1 MAGPQS
7 GASLGVIPMGS
18 APPAEGEGGN
28 RSTGRVSRKALGF
41 ANGISFDT
49 QLTITPPA
57 MLYRVCPH
65 PKAEDRT
72 GTPLNGVG
80 ARSGKKGAGSFGST
94 PVGSL
99 RIHPAP
105 LGWSSSNGPM

>member
-49 QLTITPPA
+49 QLTITPPQCFIGSA
-57 MLYRVCPH
+57 PT
-65 PKAEDRT
+65 PKQRTVRGCHSMGWVPGQGKREPGPSDRR
-72 GTPLNGVG
+72 L
-80 ARSGKKGAGSFGST
+80 
-94 PVGSL
+94 
-99 RIHPAP
+99 
-105 LGWSSSNGPM
+105 